1 MYIQFLEDIAS
12 TSWKKDGVYDVPDG
26 VAQAFVAG
34 KQARASTEI
43 QGAVA
48 SLQASNETFQRTLLE
63 SIQKS
68 IRPSASR
75 GAPEIGDLPDDPSV
89 KTIGSTGVGPDGRD
103 PAIEQTR
110 TWKFPDGREWIEHV
124 SSPAD
129 RNLKGQKTRG
139 SFGEMCKCIFYQG
152 ARDTPMELRS
162 WATTRLQKHYGADM
176 CRYKVNDK
184 TGEIEETIERTLE
197 YGGTEFIRRTGTES
211 LSGGATYG
219 FAVKPEWY
227 GSLFEIPIE
236 QQAFVSGAFMVPV
249 GNSLEF
255 KWPALDQYKAPTT
268 AGGVTQSAI
277 YAGFQLFYKGEITQR
292 TYSDAALDMITFKI
306 VDLTGFTTL
315 SRDLI
320 ADNYIAMDAMAQ
332 RVFAR
337 GFQWMEDYMSI
348 NGPGVGKPQGYFNA
362 AALLKG
368 GGGAA
373 NASRFSASSISYE
386 DLAWMVSRLHS
397 ASWNR
402 ARFIANTTTIP
413 YLMALKS
420 LNATFVYQPN
430 ALISQAM
437 QPSIIGQSS
446 VDNAALVTR
455 PAGTLLGFPLY
466 VSEKVPVLGTAGDLS
481 LVDPTQYG
489 YAKRQGLE
497 VGLSEHFLFDTDQ
510 IAYRFKLRHDAK
522 SLWRAPYQQ
531 ADGSSTKVSP
541 FIMLN

>member
-1 MYIQFLEDIAS
+1 MYVQFLEEIPS
-12 TSWKKDGVYDVPDG
+12 TPWKKDGVYDLPDG
-26 VAQAFVAG
+26 VAQAFVSG
-34 KQARASTEI
+34 KQARASSEV
-43 QGAVA
+43 QAAVA
-48 SLQASNETFQRTLLE
+48 SLQASNETFQRSLLD
-63 SIQKS
+63 SIQK
-68 IRPSASR
+68 ASR
-75 GAPEIGDLPDDPSV
+75 P
-89 KTIGSTGVGPDGRD
+89 TTTQGPPNGGGNVDFSNPGNPAD
-103 PAIEQTR
+103 MTPAIDQTR
-110 TWKFPDGREWIEHV
+110 TWKFPDGREWVEHI

-152 ARDTPMELRS
+152 ARDTPLELRN

-176 CRYKVNDK
+176 CRYKVNEN

-197 YGGTEFIRRTGTES
+197 YGGTEFIKRTGTES

-236 QQAFVSGAFMVPV
+236 QQAFVSGAFQVPV

-255 KWPALDQYKAPTT
+255 KWPALDQYKAPTS

-348 NGPGVGKPQGYFNA
+348 QGPGIGKPQGFLNA
-362 AALLKG
+362 NALIAG
-368 GGGAA
+368 GGSA
-373 NASRFSASSISYE
+373 NTTRYTAGTIVYD
-386 DLAWMVSRLHS
+386 DLAWMVSVLHS
-397 ASWNR
+397 SCWNR
-402 ARFIANTTTIP
+402 ARFIVNTTTIP
-413 YLMALKS
+413 KLMAIKDGGG
-420 LNATFVYQPN
+420 TYVYNPN

-446 VDNAALVTR
+446 VDSAALVTR
-455 PAGTLLGFPLY
+455 PVGSLLGFPLY
-466 VSEKVPVLGTAGDLS
+466 VSEKVPVLGTQGDIS
-481 LVDPTQYG
+481 LVDPSQYG

-522 SLWRAPYQQ
+522 SLWRAPYTQ
-531 ADGSSTKVSP
+531 ADGGSTKVSP
-541 FIMLN
+541 FVALKAHS

>member
-1 MYIQFLEDIAS
+1 MYVQFLEEIPS
-12 TSWKKDGVYDVPDG
+12 TPWKKDGVYDLPDG

-34 KQARASTEI
+34 KQARASSEV
-43 QGAVA
+43 QAAVA

-68 IRPSASR
+68 ARPTTTQGPPTGGGSVDFSNP
-75 GAPEIGDLPDDPSV
+75 GAPADM
-89 KTIGSTGVGPDGRD
+89 TA

-110 TWKFPDGREWIEHV
+110 TWKFPDGREWVEHI
-124 SSPAD
+124 SSPVD

-152 ARDTPMELRS
+152 ARDTPPELRN
-162 WATTRLQKHYGADM
+162 WATTRLQKHYGADL
-176 CRYKVNDK
+176 CRYKVNEE

-197 YGGTEFIRRTGTES
+197 YGGTEFIKRTGTES

-236 QQAFVSGAFMVPV
+236 AQAFVSGAFMVPV
-249 GNSLEF
+249 GNALEF

-268 AGGVTQSAI
+268 AAGVTQSAI
-277 YAGFQLFYKGEITQR
+277 YAGFQLFYKGETTQR
-292 TYSDAALDMITFKI
+292 TYSDGALDMITFKI

-348 NGPGVGKPQGYFNA
+348 QGPGTGKPQGFLNSN
-362 AALLKG
+362 ALLTG
-368 GGGAA
+368 GGSS
-373 NASRFSASSISYE
+373 NSTRYSATNILYD

-397 ASWNR
+397 ASWGR
-402 ARFIANTTTIP
+402 ARWIVNNTTITK
-413 YLMALKS
+413 LMAIKDG
-420 LNATFVYQPN
+420 AGTYVYNPN

-446 VDNAALVTR
+446 VDMGALVTR

-466 VSEKVPVLGTAGDLS
+466 ISEKVPVLGNVGDIC
-481 LVDPTQYG
+481 LVDPSQYG

-541 FIMLN
+541 FLALAAHG